1 VSVSI
6 SPNSAPAETASRT
19 LKVGGITPF
28 SATDFPGKLACVVF
42 VQGCPW
48 QCGYCHNPHLQ
59 PRTGPKALEWSGI
72 LDLLRRRVGLIDAV
86 VFSGGEPCID
96 PMLGQ
101 AIDDVRALG
110 FQVGLHTGGAY
121 PARLASVLERLDW
134 VGLDIKAPFEDYER
148 ITGVPGSGQPARE
161 CAEMLIKS
169 GVKHEVRTTLHP
181 AQLAEPDILQL
192 AGTLAQL
199 KVRNYALQVFRPVG
213 CASAP
218 LNAVATT
225 GYPSEALVE
234 RITPLFGQLTLRRA

>member
-1 VSVSI
+1 MSVSI
-6 SPNSAPAETASRT
+6 SPNSAPAESAPRA

-28 SATDFPGKLACVVF
+28 SALDFPGKLACVVF

-59 PRTGPKALEWSGI
+59 PRTSGALEWDGI
-72 LDLLRRRVGLIDAV
+72 LALLRRRVGLIDAV

-96 PMLGQ
+96 PMLGA
-101 AIDDVRALG
+101 AIDEVRALG

-148 ITGVPGSGQPARE
+148 ITGVPGSGRPARE

-181 AQLAEPDILQL
+181 AQLAEADILQL
-192 AGTLAQL
+192 AGTLAQM
-199 KVRNYALQVFRPVG
+199 KVRNYALQVFRPAG

-218 LNAVATT
+218 LNAATTT

-234 RITPLFGQLTLRRA
+234 RITPLFGQLTLRRS

>member
-1 VSVSI
+1 M
-6 SPNSAPAETASRT
+6 PFAETAPRA

-59 PRTGPKALEWSGI
+59 PRTSSGALEWSAI

-96 PMLGQ
+96 PMLGA
-101 AIDDVRALG
+101 AIDEVRALG

-148 ITGVPGSGQPARE
+148 ITGVAGSGRQARS

-169 GVKHEVRTTLHP
+169 GVEHEVRTTLHP
-181 AQLAEPDILQL
+181 AQLAEPDIERL
-192 AGTLAQL
+192 AGTLAQM
-199 KVRNYALQVFRPVG
+199 KARNYALQVFRPLG
-213 CASAP
+213 CVSAL
-218 LNAVATT
+218 LNAAATA

-234 RITPLFGQLTLRRA
+234 RITPLFGQLSLRRS